1 MAVSTTRYIVSAC
14 LAGIAC
20 RYDGRANT
28 CPEVQQMV
36 EAGRAI
42 PACPEFLG
50 GLATPR
56 PPCEITRGRVL
67 TRDGQDVTQH
77 FLLGAQA
84 ATEFALQQGCTAAI
98 LKNRSP
104 SCGNGQVYDGTFSG
118 VLVKGDGVWVEHL
131 RQAGIALFNEEN
143 LPTDLG

>member
-1 MAVSTTRYIVSAC
+1 MPQTRYIVSAC

-28 CPEVQQMV
+28 CPEVQQLV
-36 EAGRAI
+36 AEGRAI

-50 GLATPR
+50 GLGTPR
-56 PPCEITRGRVL
+56 PPCEIVQGKVVNSN
-67 TRDGQDVTQH
+67 GQDVTQH

-98 LKNRSP
+98 LKSRSP
-104 SCGNGQVYDGTFSG
+104 SCGYGQIYDGTFSG
-118 VLVKGDGVWVEHL
+118 VLVKGDGMWAAQL
-131 RQAGIALFNEEN
+131 RQAGIALYSEEN
-143 LPTDLG
+143 LPENLD

>member
-1 MAVSTTRYIVSAC
+1 MPQTRYIVSAC

-28 CPEVQQMV
+28 CPKVQQLV
-36 EAGRAI
+36 AEGRAI

-50 GLATPR
+50 GLGTPR
-56 PPCEITRGRVL
+56 PPCEIVQGKVVNSN
-67 TRDGQDVTQH
+67 GQDVTQH

-98 LKNRSP
+98 LKSRSP
-104 SCGNGQVYDGTFSG
+104 SCGCGQIYDGTFSG
-118 VLVKGDGVWVEHL
+118 VLVKGDGMWAAQL
-131 RQAGIALFNEEN
+131 RQAGIALYSEEN
-143 LPTDLG
+143 LPENLD

>member
-1 MAVSTTRYIVSAC
+1 MSQARYIVSAC

-20 RYDGRANT
+20 RYDGCANA
-28 CPEVQQMV
+28 CPKVQTLV

-56 PPCEITRGRVL
+56 PPCEIIEDKVVTN
-67 TRDGQDVTQH
+67 DGQDVTRH

-98 LKNRSP
+98 LKSRSP
-104 SCGNGQVYDGTFSG
+104 SCGYGQIYDGTFSG
-118 VLVKGDGVWVEHL
+118 VLVEGDGIWAKQL
-131 RQAGIALFNEEN
+131 RHAGIALFNEES
-143 LPTDLG
+143 LPPEDQE